1 MNSRGIAGIGGHGAR
16 MSMPRRLTSVWLLTI
31 ALAALPTRS
40 ASAEVRVTG
49 EAKAVQVEA
58 QDASV
63 EDVMAA
69 LAANF
74 GLQYRGTAT
83 LDRRISGS
91 YRGTLQHVIR
101 RLLDGYDF
109 IVKTNLDDIEVTVL
123 SGGKAGEGRATAAMA
138 PMPMPTIAPPPAPT
152 RAQSAR
158 ERRRSRQP
166 GQAH

>member
-1 MNSRGIAGIGGHGAR
+1 MNSRGIAGIGGRAAPT
-16 MSMPRRLTSVWLLTI
+16 PRRLTSLWLLAI
-31 ALAALPTRS
+31 ALAALPAHS

-63 EDVMAA
+63 EEVMAA
-69 LAANF
+69 LAQNF

-109 IVKTNLDDIEVTVL
+109 IVKTNV
-123 SGGKAGEGRATAAMA
+123 
-138 PMPMPTIAPPPAPT
+138 
-152 RAQSAR
+152 
-158 ERRRSRQP
+158 
-166 GQAH
+166 